1 MSQRNFIIVLVV
13 VLLGLGLWY
22 VARTPSTQP
31 AVTHTDADE
40 GVPPSGSGP
49 RTPGMQPPP

>member
-1 MSQRNFIIVLVV
+1 MSQRNLIIILVV
-13 VLLGLGLWY
+13 VLLGVGLWF

-31 AVTHTDADE
+31 AVTDTDAGE
-40 GVPPSGSGP
+40 SVPPSGSGP